1 MALSFYNFKTI
12 TTLTA
17 ELGVNSTPL
26 SVRALEIPL
35 STGDII
41 HIVGINNTIYR
52 TEVTSNVNIGA
63 TAIPINVKT
72 TEALGIHNKTPIAE
86 GSAVMIEDLEMMKY
100 VRQDNHMYINFSS
113 QAAASRFW
121 TTFST
126 SGISNHSW
134 NTVTSDTGNTL
145 NDVEEAIQSVGIVI
159 PFDCTLV
166 GMMCIFYRVGN
177 YQSTAALF
185 HGTPVYN
192 DLNNLDMTNV
202 CNVDADNSAGPD
214 SNYSQRPVKGENL
227 SASFPLSAG
236 DILLPAFKGTTDG
249 GGNLRISYTVILK
262 PNKLS

>member
-1 MALSFYNFKTI
+1 MGYEQIYKPITRLSSS
-12 TTLTA
+12 
-17 ELGVNSTPL
+17 LGVSQTPMT
-26 SVRALEIPL
+26 VDALEIPL
-35 STGDII
+35 YTGDKIF
-41 HIVGINNTIYR
+41 VQTLSGMTYQ
-52 TEVTSNVNIGA
+52 TEVTSNVSVGA
-63 TAIPINVKT
+63 TSIPINIKFT
-72 TEALGIHNKTPIAE
+72 QADGIHNKTPIPA
-86 GSAVMIEDLEMMKY
+86 GSAVILGDLEAQKY
-100 VRQDNHMYINFSS
+100 IRQDSHMYINFSS

-121 TTFST
+121 TTFS
-126 SGISNHSW
+126 SAGISNHSW

-145 NDVEEAIQSVGIVI
+145 NDVEEQIQSVGIVI

-192 DLNNLDMTNV
+192 DINNLDMTNV

-227 SASFPLSAG
+227 ASSFPLSAG
-236 DILLPAFKGTTDG
+236 DILLPAFKGTSSG

-262 PNKLS
+262 PNRLS

>member
-1 MALSFYNFKTI
+1 MGKEQLFRTI
-12 TTLTA
+12 TRLTA
-17 ELGVNSTPL
+17 ESGVANTPL
-26 SVRALEIPL
+26 TVQAMTIPL
-35 STGDII
+35 YTGDII
-41 HIVGINNTIYR
+41 LVQTLSGITYR
-52 TEVTSNVNIGA
+52 TEVTNNVNIGA

-72 TEALGIHNKTPIAE
+72 TEANGIHNLTPIPA
-86 GSAVMIEDLEMMKY
+86 GSAVMFDDLDQQKY
-100 VRQDNHMYINFSS
+100 LRQDNHMYINFSS
-113 QAAASRFW
+113 QAVASRFW
-121 TTFST
+121 TTFSS

-145 NDVEEAIQSVGIVI
+145 NDVEEQIQSVGIVI

-227 SASFPLSAG
+227 NSSFPLSAG